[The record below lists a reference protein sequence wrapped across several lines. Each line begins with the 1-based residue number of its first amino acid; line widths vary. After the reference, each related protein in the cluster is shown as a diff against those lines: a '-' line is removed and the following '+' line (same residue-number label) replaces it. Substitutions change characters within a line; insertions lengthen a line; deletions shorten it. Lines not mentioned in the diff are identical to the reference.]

1 MDLTRKTAFDVLY
14 GIEQENTYSNLA
26 LNRYIAENRPENPAL
41 VRELVYGVLENKILL
56 DYILDKLIPS
66 GIKKVKKK
74 EKTILRMGLY
84 QILFTDGI
92 PAYAAVSQS
101 VNIAKK
107 ICRGR
112 EGFINGVLR
121 GYIRKKDEIS
131 LPDKEKDIKSY
142 LSVKYSFPI
151 WIIELWIEE
160 YGLEL
165 CEELLQ
171 SSNKRPKLS
180 IRVNLLKSEV
190 SALKDTLVN
199 MGFEVDEGKFSARTL
214 HVKGS
219 GLLDTE
225 EYKTGLF
232 SVQDEASTVAADMIE
247 ATDES
252 TVIDVCA
259 APGGKTMAIADK
271 MNNSGQIIAC
281 DIYEHKLNIIDAQA
295 KRLGIKI
302 IGTKL
307 LDGTKGDQSM
317 CNSADRV
324 LVDVPCSGL
333 GVIRRKP
340 EIKYKGQGDFAELID
355 IQSNI
360 LKKSAQYVKINGIL
374 VYSTCTLNNKEN
386 QNQTKKFIENNKN
399 FEIIDERCFLP
410 TEDIDGFYVCK
421 MRKKGE

>member
-171 SSNKRPKLS
+171 SSNKRPQLS

-259 APGGKTMAIADK
+259 APGGKTMAIAEK

>member
-101 VNIAKK
+101 VNMAKK

-259 APGGKTMAIADK
+259 APGGKTMAIAEK

>member
-259 APGGKTMAIADK
+259 APGGKTMAIAEK

>member
-14 GIEQENTYSNLA
+14 GIEQENAYSNLA

-259 APGGKTMAIADK
+259 APGGKTMAIAEK

-410 TEDIDGFYVCK
+410 TEDIDGFYFCK

>member
-101 VNIAKK
+101 VNMAKK

-171 SSNKRPKLS
+171 SSNKRPQLS

-259 APGGKTMAIADK
+259 APGGKTMAIAEK